1 MKDKKKAVPGVTS
14 TKDGKVDQAAGAAFS
29 VSDYTM
35 RRGMVSSLLLT
46 GAENAITGRE
56 IKQIMGIKDGRE
68 ISSLVERERRCGVPI
83 CASCDGKNP
92 GYYLPGSPGELEKYT
107 VSLQR
112 RIKAITATLEALETA
127 LEEWTGQRRLW

>member
-14 TKDGKVDQAAGAAFS
+14 TEGGRMEQAAGAALS
-29 VSDYTM
+29 TSDYITK
-35 RRGMVSSLLLT
+35 RGMVSSLLLT

-56 IKQIMGIKDGRE
+56 IKRIMGIKDRRE
-68 ISSLVERERRCGVPI
+68 ISSLVERERRSGVPI

-112 RIKAITATLEALETA
+112 RIKEITATLEALETA
-127 LEEWTGQRRLW
+127 LEEWTGQQRLL